1 MWRLLLRRDVITA
14 YIEKLLGEQ
23 TGSDRIAADED
34 GDYPVRFGNAR
45 YYVRLVGDPD
55 PDVTVFAVAL
65 HDVPASAELLTDL
78 NDLNSKLRFAR
89 AFHAR
94 EGVLVKAD
102 LLGESV
108 DPEGFHTTCSIVGRL
123 ANSIGTS
130 LEKKYGG
137 RRDIVSTDDEPRIG
151 MYL

>member
-34 GDYPVRFGNAR
+34 GDYPVRFGDAR

-78 NDLNSKLRFAR
+78 NDLNSRLKFAR
-89 AFHAR
+89 AFHAQD
-94 EGVLVKAD
+94 GVLVKAD

-108 DPEGFHTTCSIVGRL
+108 DPAGFLTTCEVVGHVASSI
-123 ANSIGTS
+123 STS
-130 LEKKYGG
+130 LAKKYGG
-137 RRDIVSTDDEPRIG
+137 RRDIAPTEDEPRIG

>member
-1 MWRLLLRRDVITA
+1 MRRDVITA

-23 TGSDRIAADED
+23 TGLDRIAADED

-45 YYVRLVGDPD
+45 YYVRLVGEPD
-55 PDVTVFAVAL
+55 PDVSVFAVVL
-65 HDVPASAELLTDL
+65 HDVPASAELLADL

-89 AFHAR
+89 AFHAQG
-94 EGVLVKAD
+94 GVLVKAD

-108 DPEGFHTTCSIVGRL
+108 DPAGFLTACEVVGHVADNLGANL
-123 ANSIGTS
+123 A
-130 LEKKYGG
+130 KKYGG
-137 RRDIVSTDDEPRIG
+137 RPDLVPVDDSPRTG